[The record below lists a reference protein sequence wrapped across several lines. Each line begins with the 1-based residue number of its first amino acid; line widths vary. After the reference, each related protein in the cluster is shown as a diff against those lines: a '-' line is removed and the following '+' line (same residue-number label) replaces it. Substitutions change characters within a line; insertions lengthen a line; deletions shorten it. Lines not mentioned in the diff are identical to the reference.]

1 MSVGAWLGSAVAGAY
16 RAASP
21 TQRGGYRVA
30 RLARGLRGKGN
41 WRGAFD
47 TPGGRMTLDLGVY
60 PDVAMAFGLYELA
73 TERLIRS
80 VLRPGDV
87 FVDGGANVGYFTLL
101 AAKCVGARGRVE
113 AFEPQP
119 GNRARLEAHLADN
132 GVADRVTVHA
142 AALVDE
148 AKEVA
153 IHFAA
158 ESGNHGSSTIFA
170 GGDSGDPGGGAA
182 GGVSVRGVRMDEA
195 VALGEGAGPVRLVKL
210 DVEGAEHLAAA
221 GMAGLVGGDDPPMV
235 VGEFNRRMAER
246 AGVSAE
252 RWVAVLR
259 ELQPRYRVRW
269 VGGRSGV
276 LSDGLDELS
285 GEAEANLLLR
295 AE

>member
-1 MSVGAWLGSAVAGAY
+1 MSVGASLGSAVAGAY
-16 RAASP
+16 RALSP

-30 RLARGLRGKGN
+30 RLARGLRGRAG
-41 WRGAFD
+41 WSGAFA

-73 TERLIRS
+73 TERLIRR
-80 VLRPGDV
+80 VLRPGDR

-101 AAKCVGARGRVE
+101 AAKCVGPSGRVD

-119 GNRARLEAHLADN
+119 SNRARLEAHLADN
-132 GVADRVTVHA
+132 GVAGRVTVHA

-148 AKEVA
+148 PRDVA
-153 IHFAA
+153 IHFAVD
-158 ESGNHGSSTIFA
+158 SGNHGSSTIFA
-170 GGDSGDPGGGAA
+170 GNDSADGGGD
-182 GGVSVRGVRMDEA
+182 GVSVPGVRMDEA
-195 VALGEGAGPVRLVKL
+195 VEAGAIRLVKL

-221 GMAGLVGGDDPPMV
+221 GMAGLIGGDDPPMV
-235 VGEFNRRMAER
+235 IGEFNRRMAER
-246 AGVSAE
+246 AGVAAE

-259 ELQPRYRVRW
+259 ELQPRYRVTW

-276 LSDGLDELS
+276 LSDGLDELA
-285 GEAEANLLLR
+285 GEPEANLLLR